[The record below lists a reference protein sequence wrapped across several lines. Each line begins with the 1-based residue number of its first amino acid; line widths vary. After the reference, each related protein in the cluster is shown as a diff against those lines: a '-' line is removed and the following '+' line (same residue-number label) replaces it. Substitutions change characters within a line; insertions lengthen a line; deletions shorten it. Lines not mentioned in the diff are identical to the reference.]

1 MFNRTQQFIEDN
13 IDLIEQKRWRQ
24 LFVLAYDE
32 HLRTREVQE
41 IDMVLREADLFD
53 STDLR
58 NTLLFEYL
66 EYYLDDLKIMVKDIP
81 YDERSVV
88 QTYAAQFVRHYL
100 NNTFG
105 FTEPGTLEFMH
116 YNQKLFGIKMKP
128 LNMGGGNVNYI
139 IDFEN

>member
-1 MFNRTQQFIEDN
+1 MFNRTLNFIESN
-13 IDLIEQKRWRQ
+13 IDLIEQKRWRD

-41 IDMVLREADLFD
+41 IHEVLREADLFD

-58 NTLLFEYL
+58 NALLFEYL
-66 EYYLDDLKIMVKDIP
+66 KYYFDDLRIMVKDIP

-105 FTEPGTLEFMH
+105 FTEPETIEFMRH
-116 YNQKLFGIKMKP
+116 NQKLLNIKLVPVNKT
-128 LNMGGGNVNYI
+128 GANVNYI
-139 IDFEN
+139 IQFEN

>member
-1 MFNRTQQFIEDN
+1 MFNMTQQFIEDN

-24 LFVLAYDE
+24 LFVLAYEE

-41 IDMVLREADLFD
+41 IDEVLRTADVFD
-53 STDLR
+53 SVDLR
-58 NTLLFEYL
+58 TTLLFEYL
-66 EYYLDDLKIMVKDIP
+66 RYYLDDLKIIVKDIP

-88 QTYAAQFVRHYL
+88 QTYAAQFLRHYL

-105 FTEPGTLEFMH
+105 FTEPEAIEFMRD
-116 YNQKLFGIKMKP
+116 NQKLFGITMKP
-128 LNMGGGNVNYI
+128 LNISGANVNYI